1 MNIMSTTENN
11 STEAL
16 ESTPQPESTQP
27 GHQRQRRGKIARL
40 PRALRQ
46 ELNLRLQDGEPGKP
60 LAQWLNGLPEVQ
72 AVMTALFHGTP
83 IREQN
88 ISEWRKGG
96 YQDWERAEEARLALA
111 GVEEDME
118 GMKETSKEGLTHRL
132 AFYLAAQL
140 ALQIQR
146 VSALP
151 DGAEKVKSL
160 RELTASLVALRRG
173 DLQEERLLLEREKQ
187 GLAKKSKEE
196 READFWKWA
205 EENVNR
211 DEFCR
216 RRCFTEEEREAAI
229 DKILGITPE
238 QRDHIAKVQ
247 AAAAAAEAGVDP
259 APTDSLRVNPT

>member
-16 ESTPQPESTQP
+16 EPTPQPESTQP

-40 PRALRQ
+40 PKAIRQ
-46 ELNLRLQDGEPGKP
+46 ELNLRLQDGELGKS
-60 LAQWLNGLPEVQ
+60 LAQWLNGLQEVQ
-72 AVMTALFHGTP
+72 AIMTALFHGTP

-96 YQDWERAEEARLALA
+96 YQDWERAEEARLALG
-111 GVEEDME
+111 GVEEDIT
-118 GMKETSKEGLTHRL
+118 GLQETSKEGLTHRL

-216 RRCFTEEEREAAI
+216 RRCFTPEEREAAI

-238 QRDHIAKVQ
+238 QRDHISKVQ
-247 AAAAAAEAGVDP
+247 AAAAEAGIDP
-259 APTDSLRVNPT
+259 APTDSLRVNPS